1 MKKIKVFLCCLMLF
15 MLFFLAGCS
24 VDNIEEIKDDD
35 YIGETV
41 VVSGTVKDSIKLGEL
56 SGFTLEDDEGNT
68 IGVASESLPRE
79 GEEIVV
85 EGTLKRELVIGYFI
99 DRHE

>member
-1 MKKIKVFLCCLMLF
+1 ML
-15 MLFFLAGCS
+15 LFLAGCS
-24 VDNIEEIKDDD
+24 FDDIGEIKDDE

-41 VVSGTVKDSIKLGEL
+41 IVSGTVKDSIKLGKL

-79 GEEIVV
+79 GEEIVI
-85 EGTLKRELVIGYFI
+85 EGTLKQELVIGYFI